1 MRGFAWPAG
10 RPAIMGVLNVTPD
23 SFSDGGL
30 YPDAG
35 LAVEAG
41 LRMFE
46 EGADIIDVGGESTRP
61 GAEPVSSDEEISRV
75 APVIDGLVAEG
86 LRVSIDTHKPEVAKV
101 ALDLG
106 AAMVNDI
113 SGLRDPDMV
122 DLCAKAGCGVC
133 VMHMLGTPKTM
144 QAHPVYGDVLRDV
157 KEYLLHA
164 CALAEKAGVDRA
176 DIWIDPGIGFGKTLS
191 HNLELLRRLDELVA
205 LGYPVLVGV
214 SRKSFIGRVLGAVEI
229 GGDSLLP
236 VDQRL
241 EGTLAAQVVAQVKGA
256 RALRVHDVSEA
267 RRAAVLAGAILGG

>member
-23 SFSDGGL
+23 SFSDGGR
-30 YPDAG
+30 YPDATS
-35 LAVEAG
+35 AVEAG

-46 EGADIIDVGGESTRP
+46 DGADIIDVGGESTRP
-61 GAEPVSSDEEISRV
+61 GADPVTAEEEISRV
-75 APVIDGLVAEG
+75 APVVDRLVGEG

-101 ALDLG
+101 ALELG

-144 QAHPVYGDVLRDV
+144 QAHPVYGDVVRDV
-157 KEYLLHA
+157 REYLLHA
-164 CALAEKAGVDRA
+164 CALAEKAGVHKSDL
-176 DIWIDPGIGFGKTLS
+176 WIDPGIGFGKTLA
-191 HNLELLRRLDELVA
+191 HNLELLRRLEEIVA

-214 SRKSFIGRVLGAVEI
+214 SRKSFIGRVLGTTEL
-229 GGDSLLP
+229 GGDSQVP
-236 VDQRL
+236 VDERL
-241 EGTLAAQVVAQVKGA
+241 EGTLAAQVVAQMKGA
-256 RALRVHDVSEA
+256 KVIRVHDVKEG
-267 RRAAVLAGAILGG
+267 RRAAVVAGAILSH